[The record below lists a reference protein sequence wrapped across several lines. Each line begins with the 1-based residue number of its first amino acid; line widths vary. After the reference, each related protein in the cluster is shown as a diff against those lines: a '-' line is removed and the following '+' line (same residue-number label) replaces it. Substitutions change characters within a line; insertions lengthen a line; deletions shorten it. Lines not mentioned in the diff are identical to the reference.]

1 MTKQVWNGERFC
13 ALLALLAMMAAPAL
27 GLTRGKN
34 PRKKTV
40 ARHAVRQ
47 PQQTAPVTS
56 VQNAVSTGF
65 WSERSYPQ
73 GGFFGS
79 PGLWNTQL
87 GETLRPGGVS
97 AGIYLQRYTREPGA
111 QVFTDFSSAWSVG
124 ITKWLEL
131 NLAMTPYRRDR
142 VGDPNQLSFRG
153 GTFAS
158 FNNDNP
164 FARNPLLHGP
174 TYATV
179 GLTFGLLSQDR
190 GDPIG
195 FALQPY
201 VNVPF
206 FQDYNSIVN
215 RFGVGTGEFEEGMNL
230 LADKWL
236 GNAGTVAINLGFRHI
251 NEADEGG
258 KLLLPLRNEIL
269 WSFGVIFP
277 RKTRLQGIVEDD
289 GRIPYGV
296 GVHSNYFGP
305 TSPVDTT
312 MGIRFSPVA
321 WMGLNAGYRLAD
333 NAKYGNDDGWVF
345 GLSFGSRMQRPAPP
359 PPPTITCSADATRVQ
374 PGTVVHITSS
384 VTPQGLPY
392 TYTWTTT
399 GGTLTP
405 AGSQTQLDTTGL
417 APGLYTVTVHVDNG
431 QGGTADCS
439 ANVEVYVKPK
449 HPPVV
454 TASAYPSSVL
464 PGASVTL
471 TAHAS
476 SPDNRPLT
484 YSWTVTGGKLDS
496 TNQAVVHLDTTGVA
510 PGTDT
515 ASVTV
520 TDDRGLSAQASAD
533 VTIQTPPPPPQAS
546 LATTCKFRLNS
557 ARVDNVCKAQL
568 DDVALRLQQ
577 DTTATGVI
585 VGFAKASEHAYVP
598 GRASRSARSLRLA
611 QERAANTEV
620 YLMKNKGIAASRLQL
635 RADNT
640 TGGQDAEVWIVPQG
654 ATYTGPGQTFHASS
668 LRRRR

>member
-1 MTKQVWNGERFC
+1 MIKWMWKLQTGTAVLV
-13 ALLALLAMMAAPAL
+13 LLAVPAL
-27 GLTRGKN
+27 GLSRGKA
-34 PRKKTV
+34 PRKKATHKV
-40 ARHAVRQ
+40 ARKLRAR
-47 PQQTAPVTS
+47 QTAPETS
-56 VQNAVSTGF
+56 AQSVMNGSTPQ
-65 WSERSYPQ
+65 SYPQ
-73 GGFFGS
+73 GDFFGT

-87 GETLRPGGVS
+87 GETLPTGGVS

-131 NLAMTPYRRDR
+131 NFGMTPYRRDR
-142 VGDPNQLSFRG
+142 VGSPEQLSFRNN
-153 GTFAS
+153 GTFTS

-164 FARNPLLHGP
+164 FARNSLLHGP
-174 TYATV
+174 AYSWV

-201 VNVPF
+201 VRIPF
-206 FQDYNSIVN
+206 RQDYNSLIN
-215 RFGVGTGEFEEGMNL
+215 SYGVGTGEFEEGMNL

-236 GNAGTVAINLGFRHI
+236 GNAGTIAVNLGFRHI
-251 NEADEGG
+251 NEADAGH
-258 KLLLPLRNEIL
+258 KIALPLRNEAL

-289 GRIPYGV
+289 GSIPYGA

-312 MGIRFSPVA
+312 MGIRFSPA
-321 WMGLNAGYRLAD
+321 PWIGINAGYRLAD

-345 GLSFGSRMQRPAPP
+345 GVSFGSRMARPVPP
-359 PPPTITCSADATRVQ
+359 PPPSVTCSADATVVQ
-374 PGTVVHITSS
+374 PGTVVHITST

-392 TYTWTTT
+392 TYTWNTS

-405 AGSQTQLDTTGL
+405 ASSQAQLDTTGL
-417 APGLYTVTVHVDNG
+417 APGLYTVTETVDNG
-431 QGGTADCS
+431 QGGTGSCS
-439 ANVEVYVKPK
+439 TNVEVREKPK

-454 TASAYPSSVL
+454 SASAYPSSVL

-471 TAHAS
+471 TAQAS

-515 ASVTV
+515 ATVTV
-520 TDDRGLSAQASAD
+520 TDDRGLSAQASAN

-546 LATTCKFRLNS
+546 LATTCKFRRNS

-577 DTTATGVI
+577 DTTASGVI
-585 VGFAKASEHAYVP
+585 VGFAQSDEHAYVP
-598 GRASRSARSLRLA
+598 GRSSRSARSLRLA
-611 QERAANTEV
+611 QERAANTET
-620 YLMKNKGIAASRLQL
+620 YLVKTKGIDASRLEL
-635 RADNT
+635 RADNSS
-640 TGGQDAEVWIVPQG
+640 GGQNAEVWIVPQG
-654 ATYTGPGQTFHASS
+654 ANYTGPGQTFDASILHA
-668 LRRRR
+668 RRHR